1 MRKRW
6 AAVLAAVGGAAAIA
20 PWGAAGAAGERF
32 RDATKSSG
40 LDGLQAY
47 RVLLY
52 DVDRDGRVD
61 AVIQEKDE
69 RGPVNPGGKAR
80 LFRNLAEPKKARFA
94 ETKGALDG
102 LTEGTRAAGARE
114 TAVFTMFADVN
125 GDGRSDLFRACY
137 QELAAHA
144 EWPDTGERSA
154 IALGGEKGF
163 ALVPGAGAG
172 AGPVTTCGAAFLDYD
187 SDGHL
192 DLYVGNWYR
201 SFGKGLVCHGDRL
214 YRGDGTGKFADVTD
228 AAGLTTDADV
238 GDARSSR
245 PTYGVSHT
253 DFDGDGLQDVVVAV
267 YGRQWNRL
275 WRNKGDGTFEDIA
288 PAIGFDGDDDRSG
301 VYPEWIK
308 ENKQLADKKTEAP
321 FRANGNSFAAV
332 PADFD
337 DDGDT
342 DLFCA
347 AITHGWAGPSSDLTA
362 LLVNEGPGKKLR
374 RVWEPFKR
382 REKDKWWNQGDYQA
396 HWADFDLDGRLDLL
410 LASAS
415 YPDDQR
421 LRIWRQNEK
430 HEFKDV
436 TEDWGLDWR
445 DPWSVA
451 VADVDGDGSLD
462 ILASGQPNKWNG
474 RAAPDVR
481 LWLNK
486 VDSGRRW
493 IAFTLEGTAGTNR
506 DAIGARVRVTAGGVT
521 RTREVLSAIGHFG
534 MQPPREVHFGLG
546 NADTVDV
553 EVRWPDKAATT
564 QTFRGVAAN
573 RRWTLRQGAEAP
585 EPR

>member
-1 MRKRW
+1 MGAALVAA
-6 AAVLAAVGGAAAIA
+6 AAVETA
-20 PWGAAGAAGERF
+20 PADAAGERF
-32 RDATKSSG
+32 RDATKASG
-40 LDGLQAY
+40 LDDVAAY

-52 DVDRDGRVD
+52 DVDRDGRAD
-61 AVIQEKDE
+61 AVIQEKDA
-69 RGPVNPGGKAR
+69 RGPVNPGGRAR
-80 LFRNLAEPKKARFA
+80 FFRNAGSGKRAKFV

-102 LTEGTRAAGARE
+102 LTDGARAKDARE

-137 QELAAHA
+137 QEVAGHA
-144 EWPDTGERSA
+144 EWPDSGERSA

-163 ALVPGAGAG
+163 AVVAGSGVG

-187 SDGHL
+187 RDGHL
-192 DLYVGNWYR
+192 DLYVGNWYVR
-201 SFGKGLVCHGDRL
+201 FGENLLCHGDRL
-214 YRGDGTGKFADVTD
+214 YRGDGTGKFADVTEK
-228 AAGLTTDADV
+228 AGLLTDADV
-238 GDARSSR
+238 GDARSNR
-245 PTYGVSHT
+245 PSYGVSHT
-253 DFDGDGLQDVVVAV
+253 DFDGDGFQDVVVAV

-275 WRNKGDGTFEDIA
+275 WRNKGDGTFEDVA
-288 PAIGFDGDDDRSG
+288 PAVGFDGDDDRTG

-308 ENKQLADKKTEAP
+308 SDKRLADKKTEAP

-332 PADFD
+332 PGDFD

-347 AITHGWAGPSSDLTA
+347 EITHGWAGRSSDLSA
-362 LLVNEGPGKKLR
+362 LLVNEGPGKKFR
-374 RVWEPFKR
+374 RVWVPFKR
-382 REKDKWWNQGDYQA
+382 PEKDKWWNQGDYQA

-421 LRIWRQNEK
+421 LRIWRQDEK
-430 HEFKDV
+430 REFRDV
-436 TEDWGLDWR
+436 TQDWGIDYR

-474 RAAPDVR
+474 RREPDLR

-486 VDSGRRW
+486 VDPGKRW
-493 IAFTLEGTAGTNR
+493 VAFTLEGTAGTNR
-506 DAIGARVRVTAGGVT
+506 DAIGARVRATADGVT

-534 MQPPREVHFGLG
+534 AEPPREVHFGLG
-546 NADTVDV
+546 EADAVDV
-553 EVRWPDKAATT
+553 EVRWPAGEPAV
-564 QTFRGVAAN
+564 QTFRAVATN
-573 RRWTLRQGAEAP
+573 RRWRLRQGAAAP
-585 EPR
+585 EAL